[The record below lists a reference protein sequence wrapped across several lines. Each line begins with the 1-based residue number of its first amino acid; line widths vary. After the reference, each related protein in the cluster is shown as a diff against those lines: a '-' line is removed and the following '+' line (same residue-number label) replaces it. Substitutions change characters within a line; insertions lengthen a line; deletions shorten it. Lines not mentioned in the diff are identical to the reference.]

1 MYTAKAG
8 GSFVV
13 LKYIRAPAE
22 DIHLCVSFAIFMTF
36 LHPVV
41 CSLKKSLRV
50 LFFNFLVQ
58 YLQVV
63 KAGCSQCMTL

>member
-1 MYTAKAG
+1 MCTAKAG

-22 DIHLCVSFAIFMTF
+22 DIHLCVSFAIFMTS

-41 CSLKKSLRV
+41 CSLMNSLRV
-50 LFFNFLVQ
+50 FFLTSWFSTCKWSKLDAASA
-58 YLQVV
+58 
-63 KAGCSQCMTL
+63 KS